1 LATIVGGLASSHT
14 PSIAYAIDTQK
25 PDDPVWAPVFEG
37 FAPVRAWLEKKKPD
51 VLFYVYNDHV
61 TSFFFDHYS
70 AFTLGFADSFAV
82 ADEGGGPR
90 PLPSIKGHPA
100 LAKHI
105 ANSLVADEFDL
116 SLFQAKG
123 LDHGVFS
130 PLSAMLPHEHEW
142 PTAIVP
148 LQVGVLQFPIPTA
161 RRCFA
166 LGRSLRK
173 AILSFPDDLKV
184 AIVGSGGLSHQVSG
198 ERAGFNN
205 TEWDME
211 FLDLLEKNPEK
222 LTELSIAD
230 YAKRGGIEGAEV
242 IMWLIMR
249 GALTRKVRKVHQ
261 SYAIPTMTAT
271 GTVIYEDVPEADE
284 LQNVVAYA
292 DKVRREYD
300 GVTKLEGSYPFTL
313 DRSSRAYRLNR
324 YLHGIIQPEL
334 RGRFL
339 YDREGSYVR
348 GELSEEEKDMLRRL
362 DWHALIRYG
371 VIFFILEK
379 LAAAVGTTNQH
390 IYAHMRGESLEAF
403 QKTRKNAVLYSVA
416 GTHKAKAK
424 AARGDKDPTGKHP
437 RPKNL

>member
-1 LATIVGGLASSHT
+1 MATIVGGLASSHT
-14 PSIAYAIDTQK
+14 PSIAYAVDTQS
-25 PDDPVWAPVFEG
+25 PDSPVWGPIFEG

-51 VLFYVYNDHV
+51 VLFWIYNDHV

-70 AFTLGFADSFAV
+70 NFSLGFSETFAV

-90 PLPSIKGHPA
+90 PLPALKGHPE

-116 SLFQAKG
+116 AFFQQKG

-130 PLSAMLPHEHEW
+130 PLSIMMPHENGW
-142 PTAIVP
+142 PAAIVP

-173 AILSFPDDLKV
+173 AILSFPENIKV

-211 FLDLLEKNPEK
+211 FLELLEKDPEK
-222 LTELSIAD
+222 LTQLSISD
-230 YAKRGGIEGAEV
+230 FAKRGGIEGAEV
-242 IMWLIMR
+242 VMWLIMR
-249 GALTRKVRKVHQ
+249 GALTPKVRKIHQ
-261 SYAIPTMTAT
+261 SYALPTMTAT
-271 GTVIYEDVPEADE
+271 ATVIYEDLPDEDEAQD
-284 LQNVVAYA
+284 VAAYA
-292 DKVRREYD
+292 AQAKNEYD

-348 GELSEEEKDMLRRL
+348 GELNEEEKDMLRRL
-362 DWHALIRYG
+362 DWRALIRYG

-390 IYAHMRGESLEAF
+390 IYAHMRGESLEEF

-424 AARGDKDPTGKHP
+424 AEKESAGKR
-437 RPKNL
+437 RPKNT

>member
-1 LATIVGGLASSHT
+1 MATIVGGLASSHT
-14 PSIAYAIDTQK
+14 PSIAYAVDTQS
-25 PDDPVWAPVFEG
+25 PDSPVWGPIFEG

-51 VLFYVYNDHV
+51 VLFWIYNDHV

-70 AFTLGFADSFAV
+70 NFSLGFSETFAV

-90 PLPSIKGHPA
+90 PLPALKGHPE

-116 SLFQAKG
+116 AFFQQKG

-130 PLSAMLPHEHEW
+130 PLSIMMPHENGW
-142 PTAIVP
+142 PAAIVP

-173 AILSFPDDLKV
+173 AILSFPENIKV

-211 FLDLLEKNPEK
+211 FLELLEKDPEK
-222 LTELSIAD
+222 LTQLSISD
-230 YAKRGGIEGAEV
+230 FAKRGGIEGAEV
-242 IMWLIMR
+242 VMWLIMR
-249 GALTRKVRKVHQ
+249 GALTPKVRKIHQ
-261 SYAIPTMTAT
+261 SYALPTMTAT
-271 GTVIYEDVPEADE
+271 ATVIYEDLPDEDEAQD
-284 LQNVVAYA
+284 VAAYA
-292 DKVRREYD
+292 AQAKNEYD

-348 GELSEEEKDMLRRL
+348 GELNEEEKDMLRRL
-362 DWHALIRYG
+362 DWRALIRYG

-390 IYAHMRGESLEAF
+390 IYAHMRGESLEEF
-403 QKTRKNAVLYSVA
+403 RKTRKNAVLYSVA
-416 GTHKAKAK
+416 GTHMAKAK
-424 AARGDKDPTGKHP
+424 AEKESAGKR
-437 RPKNL
+437 RPKNT

>member
-1 LATIVGGLASSHT
+1 LATIVGGIATSHT
-14 PSIAYAIDTQK
+14 PSIAYAVDTQE
-25 PDDPVWAPVFEG
+25 PDDTIWSPIFEG

-51 VLFYVYNDHV
+51 VLFWVYNDHV

-70 AFTLGFADSFAV
+70 NFSLGFSETFAV

-90 PLPSIKGHPA
+90 PLPAIKGHPG

-105 ANSLVADEFDL
+105 ANALVADEFDL
-116 SLFQAKG
+116 AFFQAKG

-130 PLSAMLPHEHEW
+130 PLSIMLPYEDSW
-142 PTAIVP
+142 PVAIVP

-173 AILSFPDDLKV
+173 AILSYPEDLKV

-211 FLDLLEKNPEK
+211 FLELLEKDPEK
-222 LTELSIAD
+222 LTALSISD
-230 YAKRGGIEGAEV
+230 FAKRGGVEGAEV
-242 IMWLIMR
+242 IMWLVMR
-249 GALTRKVRKVHQ
+249 GALTPKVRKIHQ

-271 GTVIYEDVPEADE
+271 ATVVFEDVVEADE
-284 LQNVVAYA
+284 TKGVEAYA
-292 DKVRREYD
+292 AQVRREYD
-300 GVTKLEGSYPFTL
+300 GVNKLEGSYPFTL

-348 GELSEEEKDMLRRL
+348 GELNEEEKDMLRRL
-362 DWHALIRYG
+362 DWRALIRYG

-390 IYAHMRGESLEAF
+390 VYAAMRGETLEQF

-424 AARGDKDPTGKHP
+424 AEKESAAKQ
-437 RPKNL
+437 RPKTR

>member
-1 LATIVGGLASSHT
+1 LARIVGGLATSHT
-14 PSIAYAIDTQK
+14 PSIAYAVDTQT
-25 PDDPVWAPVFEG
+25 PDSPVWAPVFEG

-51 VLFYVYNDHV
+51 VLFYAYNDHV

-70 AFTLGFADSFAV
+70 HFTLGFAESFAV

-90 PLPSIKGHPA
+90 PLPAIKGHPA

-105 ANSLVADEFDL
+105 AHGLVADEFDL
-116 SLFQAKG
+116 AFFQAKG

-130 PLSAMLPHEHEW
+130 PLSIMLPHEHGW
-142 PTAIVP
+142 PVAIVP

-173 AILSFPDDLKV
+173 AILSYPEDLKV

-205 TEWDME
+205 TDWDME
-211 FLDLLEKNPEK
+211 FLELLEKDPEK

-230 YAKRGGIEGAEV
+230 FAERGGLEGAEV

-249 GALTRKVRKVHQ
+249 GALTPKVRKVHQ

-271 GTVIYEDVPEADE
+271 ATVIYEDEPSADE
-284 LQNVVAYA
+284 TTSVDAYA
-292 DKVRREYD
+292 AKARREYD
-300 GVTKLEGSYPFTL
+300 GVSELEGSYPFTL

-339 YDREGSYVR
+339 YDREGSYER
-348 GELSEEEKDMLRRL
+348 GRLTEEEKDMLRRL
-362 DWHALIRYG
+362 DWRALIRYG

-379 LAAAVGTTNQH
+379 LGAAVGVSNQH
-390 IYAHMRGESLEAF
+390 IYAAMRGESLEDF

-416 GTHKAKAK
+416 GTHKPKAEK
-424 AARGDKDPTGKHP
+424 AAATAK
-437 RPKNL
+437 RPKTR

>member
-1 LATIVGGLASSHT
+1 LATIVGGIATSHT
-14 PSIAYAIDTQK
+14 PSIAYAVDTQE
-25 PDDPVWAPVFEG
+25 PDDTIWSPIFEG
-37 FAPVRAWLEKKKPD
+37 FAPVRAWLEKQRPD
-51 VLFYVYNDHV
+51 VLFWVYNDHV

-70 AFTLGFADSFAV
+70 NFSLGFSETFAV

-90 PLPSIKGHPA
+90 PLPAIKGHPG

-105 ANSLVADEFDL
+105 ANALVADEFDL
-116 SLFQAKG
+116 AFFQAKG

-130 PLSAMLPHEHEW
+130 PLSIMLPYEDSW
-142 PTAIVP
+142 PVAIVP

-173 AILSFPDDLKV
+173 AILSYPENLKV

-211 FLDLLEKNPEK
+211 FLELLEKDPEK
-222 LTELSIAD
+222 LTALSISD
-230 YAKRGGIEGAEV
+230 FAKRGGVEGAEV
-242 IMWLIMR
+242 IMWLVMR
-249 GALTRKVRKVHQ
+249 GALTPKVRKIHQ

-271 GTVIYEDVPEADE
+271 ATVVFEDVVEADE
-284 LQNVVAYA
+284 AKGVEAYA
-292 DKVRREYD
+292 AKVRREYD
-300 GVTKLEGSYPFTL
+300 GVNKLEGSYPFTL

-348 GELSEEEKDMLRRL
+348 GELNEEEKDMLRRL
-362 DWHALIRYG
+362 DWRALIRYG

-390 IYAHMRGESLEAF
+390 VYAAMRGETLEQF

-424 AARGDKDPTGKHP
+424 AEKESAAKQ
-437 RPKNL
+437 RPKTR

>member
-1 LATIVGGLASSHT
+1 MATIVGGIAVSHT
-14 PSIAYAIDTQK
+14 PAIAFAVDTNK
-25 PDDPVWAPVFEG
+25 ADDPNWAPIFEG
-37 FAPVRAWLEKKKPD
+37 FAPVRAWLKRKAPD
-51 VLFYVYNDHV
+51 VLFFVYNDHV

-70 AFTLGFADSFAV
+70 NFALGFGDTFAV

-90 PLPSIKGHPA
+90 PLPALKGHPA
-100 LAKHI
+100 LAQHI
-105 ANSLVADEFDL
+105 ANALVADQFDL
-116 SLFQAKG
+116 SFFQAKG

-130 PLSAMLPHEHEW
+130 PLSMLMPHEREW
-142 PTAIVP
+142 PVALVP

-173 AILSFPDDLKV
+173 AILSFPKDIKV
-184 AIVGSGGLSHQVSG
+184 VVVGSGGLSHQVSG

-205 TEWDME
+205 TAWDME
-211 FLDLLEKNPEK
+211 FLDLLEKDPEK

-242 IMWLIMR
+242 IMWLVMR
-249 GALTRKVRKVHQ
+249 GALTAKVRKLHQ
-261 SYAIPTMTAT
+261 SYCLPSMTAT
-271 GTVIYEDVPEADE
+271 ATVIYEDLPEDDE
-284 LQNVVAYA
+284 AEAVDAYRA
-292 DKVRREYD
+292 TARREYD
-300 GVTKLEGSYPFTL
+300 GVAKLEGSYPFTF

-348 GELSEEEKDMLRRL
+348 GGLTEEEKEMLRKL
-362 DWHALIRYG
+362 DWRALIRYG

-379 LAAAVGTTNQH
+379 LGAAVGVPNQV
-390 IYAHMRGESLEAF
+390 IYAAMRGESLEDF
-403 QKTRKNAVLYSVA
+403 QKTRKTQVLYSVA
-416 GTHKAKAK
+416 GTHGRKRKEDSRK
-424 AARGDKDPTGKHP
+424 
-437 RPKNL
+437 

>member
-1 LATIVGGLASSHT
+1 MATIVGGIATSHT
-14 PSIAYAIDTQK
+14 PSIAYAVDTQE
-25 PDDPVWAPVFEG
+25 PDDTIWSPIFEG

-51 VLFYVYNDHV
+51 VLFWVYNDHV

-70 AFTLGFADSFAV
+70 NFSLGFSETFAV

-90 PLPSIKGHPA
+90 PLPAIKGHPG

-105 ANSLVADEFDL
+105 ANALVADEFDL
-116 SLFQAKG
+116 AFFQAKG

-130 PLSAMLPHEHEW
+130 PLSIMLPYEDSW
-142 PTAIVP
+142 PVAIVP

-173 AILSFPDDLKV
+173 AILSYPEDLKV

-211 FLDLLEKNPEK
+211 FLELLEKDPEK
-222 LTELSIAD
+222 LTALSISD
-230 YAKRGGIEGAEV
+230 FAKRGGVEGAEV
-242 IMWLIMR
+242 IMWLVMR
-249 GALTRKVRKVHQ
+249 GALTPKVRKIHQ

-271 GTVIYEDVPEADE
+271 ATVVFEDVVEADE
-284 LQNVVAYA
+284 TKGVEAYA
-292 DKVRREYD
+292 AQVRREYD
-300 GVTKLEGSYPFTL
+300 GVNKLEGSYPFTL

-348 GELSEEEKDMLRRL
+348 GELNEEEKDMLRRL
-362 DWHALIRYG
+362 DWRALIRYG

-390 IYAHMRGESLEAF
+390 VYAAMRGETLEQF

-424 AARGDKDPTGKHP
+424 AEKESAAKQ
-437 RPKNL
+437 RPKTR

>member
-1 LATIVGGLASSHT
+1 
-14 PSIAYAIDTQK
+14 
-25 PDDPVWAPVFEG
+25 
-37 FAPVRAWLEKKKPD
+37 
-51 VLFYVYNDHV
+51 
-61 TSFFFDHYS
+61 
-70 AFTLGFADSFAV
+70 
-82 ADEGGGPR
+82 
-90 PLPSIKGHPA
+90 
-100 LAKHI
+100 
-105 ANSLVADEFDL
+105 
-116 SLFQAKG
+116 
-123 LDHGVFS
+123 
-130 PLSAMLPHEHEW
+130 MPHEHEW

-166 LGRSLRK
+166 MGRSLRK
-173 AILSFPDDLKV
+173 AILSYPEDLKV

-211 FLDLLEKNPEK
+211 FLELLEKDPEK
-222 LTELSIAD
+222 LAALSISD
-230 YAKRGGIEGAEV
+230 FAKRGGVEGAEV
-242 IMWLIMR
+242 IMWLVMR
-249 GALTRKVRKVHQ
+249 GALTPKVRKIHQ

-271 GTVIYEDVPEADE
+271 ATVIFEDVVEADE
-284 LQNVVAYA
+284 AKDVEAYA
-292 DKVRREYD
+292 AKVRREYD
-300 GVTKLEGSYPFTL
+300 GVNQLEGSYPFTL

-348 GELSEEEKDMLRRL
+348 GELNEEEKDMLRRL
-362 DWHALIRYG
+362 DWRALIRYG

-390 IYAHMRGESLEAF
+390 VYAAMRGETLEQF
-403 QKTRKNAVLYSVA
+403 QKTRKHAVLYSVA

-424 AARGDKDPTGKHP
+424 AEKESAAKH
-437 RPKNL
+437 RPKTR

>member
-1 LATIVGGLASSHT
+1 MATIVGGIAVSHT
-14 PSIAYAIDTQK
+14 PAIAFAVDTNK
-25 PDDPVWAPVFEG
+25 ADDPNWAPIFEG
-37 FAPVRAWLEKKKPD
+37 FAPVRAWLERKAPD
-51 VLFYVYNDHV
+51 VLFFVYNDHV

-70 AFTLGFADSFAV
+70 NFALGFGDTFAV

-90 PLPSIKGHPA
+90 PLPALKGHPA
-100 LAKHI
+100 LAQHI
-105 ANSLVADEFDL
+105 ANALVADQFDL
-116 SLFQAKG
+116 SFFQAKG

-130 PLSAMLPHEHEW
+130 PLSMLMPHEREW
-142 PTAIVP
+142 PVALVP

-173 AILSFPDDLKV
+173 AILSFPKDIKV
-184 AIVGSGGLSHQVSG
+184 AVVGSGGLSHQVSG

-205 TEWDME
+205 TAWDME
-211 FLDLLEKNPEK
+211 FLELLEKDPEK

-242 IMWLIMR
+242 IMWLVMR
-249 GALTRKVRKVHQ
+249 GALTAKVRKLHQ
-261 SYAIPTMTAT
+261 SYCLPSMTAT
-271 GTVIYEDVPEADE
+271 ATVIYEDLPEGDE
-284 LQNVVAYA
+284 AEAVDAYRA
-292 DKVRREYD
+292 NARREYD
-300 GVTKLEGSYPFTL
+300 GVAKLEGSYPFTF

-348 GELSEEEKDMLRRL
+348 GGLNEEEKEMLRKL
-362 DWHALIRYG
+362 DWRALIRYG

-379 LAAAVGTTNQH
+379 LGAAVGVPNQV
-390 IYAHMRGESLEAF
+390 IYAAMRGESLEDF
-403 QKTRKNAVLYSVA
+403 QKTRKTQVLYSVA
-416 GTHKAKAK
+416 GTHGRKRKEDSRK
-424 AARGDKDPTGKHP
+424 
-437 RPKNL
+437 

>member
-1 LATIVGGLASSHT
+1 LATIVGGIAVSHT
-14 PSIAYAIDTQK
+14 PAIAFAVDTNK
-25 PDDPVWAPVFEG
+25 ADDPNWAPIFEG
-37 FAPVRAWLEKKKPD
+37 FAPVRAWLERKAPD
-51 VLFYVYNDHV
+51 VLFFVYNDHV

-70 AFTLGFADSFAV
+70 NFALGFGDTFAV

-90 PLPSIKGHPA
+90 PLPALKGHPA
-100 LAKHI
+100 LAQHI
-105 ANSLVADEFDL
+105 ANALVADQFDL
-116 SLFQAKG
+116 SFFQAKG

-130 PLSAMLPHEHEW
+130 PLSMLMPHEREW
-142 PTAIVP
+142 PVALVP

-173 AILSFPDDLKV
+173 AILSFPKDIKV
-184 AIVGSGGLSHQVSG
+184 AVVGSGGLSHQVSG

-205 TEWDME
+205 TAWDME
-211 FLDLLEKNPEK
+211 FLELLEKDPEK

-242 IMWLIMR
+242 IMWLVMR
-249 GALTRKVRKVHQ
+249 GALTAKVRKLHQ
-261 SYAIPTMTAT
+261 SYCLPSMTAT
-271 GTVIYEDVPEADE
+271 ATVIYEDLPEGDE
-284 LQNVVAYA
+284 AEAVDAYRA
-292 DKVRREYD
+292 NARREYD
-300 GVTKLEGSYPFTL
+300 GVAKLEGSYPFTF

-348 GELSEEEKDMLRRL
+348 GGLTEEEKEMLRNL
-362 DWHALIRYG
+362 DWRALIRYG

-379 LAAAVGTTNQH
+379 LGAAVGVPNQV
-390 IYAHMRGESLEAF
+390 IYAAMRGESLEDF
-403 QKTRKNAVLYSVA
+403 QKTRKTQVLYSVA
-416 GTHKAKAK
+416 GTHGRKRKEDSRK
-424 AARGDKDPTGKHP
+424 
-437 RPKNL
+437 

>member
-1 LATIVGGLASSHT
+1 LATIVGGIATSHT
-14 PSIAYAIDTQK
+14 PSIAFAVDTK
-25 PDDPVWAPVFEG
+25 KADDPIWAPIFEG
-37 FAPVRAWLEKKKPD
+37 FAPVRQWLADKKPD
-51 VLFYVYNDHV
+51 VLFYAYNDHV

-70 AFTLGFADSFAV
+70 TFALGFADRFPV

-90 PLPSIKGHPA
+90 PLPAIKGHPA

-105 ANSLVADEFDL
+105 ANGLVADEFDL
-116 SLFQAKG
+116 SFFQAKG

-130 PLSAMLPHEHEW
+130 PLSMLLPHERAW
-142 PTAIVP
+142 PVALVP

-173 AILSFPDDLKV
+173 AIQSFPEDLKV
-184 AIVGSGGLSHQVSG
+184 VVVGSGGLSHQVSG

-205 TEWDME
+205 TDWDME
-211 FLDLLEKNPEK
+211 FLDLLEKDPEK
-222 LTELSIAD
+222 LTKLSIAD

-249 GALTRKVRKVHQ
+249 GALTPKVRKIHQ
-261 SYAIPTMTAT
+261 SYCLPSMTAT
-271 GTVIYEDVPEADE
+271 ATVIYEDLAE
-284 LQNVVAYA
+284 
-292 DKVRREYD
+292 DKQGETPAAHLARAEREY
-300 GVTKLEGSYPFTL
+300 GGIAKLEGSYPFTF

-339 YDREGSYVR
+339 YDREGSYDR
-348 GELSEEEKDMLRRL
+348 GGLTEEEKNMLRTL
-362 DWHALIRYG
+362 DWRAMVQYG

-379 LAAAVGTTNQH
+379 LAAAVGVPNQA
-390 IYAHMRGESLEAF
+390 IYAAMRGESLEDF
-403 QKTRKNAVLYSVA
+403 QKTRKTQVLYSVA
-416 GTHKAKAK
+416 GTH
-424 AARGDKDPTGKHP
+424 GQDSDKGSGY
-437 RPKNL
+437 

>member
-1 LATIVGGLASSHT
+1 MARIVGGLATSHT
-14 PSIAYAIDTQK
+14 PSIAYAVDTQT
-25 PDDPVWAPVFEG
+25 PDSPVWAPVFEG

-51 VLFYVYNDHV
+51 VLFYAYNDHV

-70 AFTLGFADSFAV
+70 HFTLGFAESFAV

-90 PLPSIKGHPA
+90 PLPAIKGHPA

-105 ANSLVADEFDL
+105 AHGLVADEFDL
-116 SLFQAKG
+116 AFFQAKG

-130 PLSAMLPHEHEW
+130 PLSIMLPHEHGW
-142 PTAIVP
+142 PVAIVP

-173 AILSFPDDLKV
+173 AILSYPEDLKV

-205 TEWDME
+205 TDWDME
-211 FLDLLEKNPEK
+211 FLELLEKDPEK

-230 YAKRGGIEGAEV
+230 FAERGGLEGAEV

-249 GALTRKVRKVHQ
+249 GALTPKVRKVHQ

-271 GTVIYEDVPEADE
+271 ATVIYEDEPSADE
-284 LQNVVAYA
+284 TTSVDAYA
-292 DKVRREYD
+292 AKARREYD
-300 GVTKLEGSYPFTL
+300 GVSELEGSYPFTL

-339 YDREGSYVR
+339 YDREGSYER
-348 GELSEEEKDMLRRL
+348 GRLTEEEKDMLRRL
-362 DWHALIRYG
+362 DWRALIRYG

-379 LAAAVGTTNQH
+379 LGAAVGVSNQH
-390 IYAHMRGESLEAF
+390 IYAAMRGESLEDF

-416 GTHKAKAK
+416 GTHKPKAEK
-424 AARGDKDPTGKHP
+424 AAATAK
-437 RPKNL
+437 RPKTR

>member
-1 LATIVGGLASSHT
+1 LATIVGGLATSHT
-14 PSIAYAIDTQK
+14 PSIAYAVDTQT
-25 PDDPVWAPVFEG
+25 PESPIWAPVFEG

-51 VLFYVYNDHV
+51 VLFYAYNDHV

-70 AFTLGFADSFAV
+70 NFTLGFADSFAV

-90 PLPSIKGHPA
+90 PLPAIKGHPA

-105 ANSLVADEFDL
+105 AHSLVADEFDL
-116 SLFQAKG
+116 AFFQAKG

-130 PLSAMLPHEHEW
+130 PLSIMLPHENGW
-142 PTAIVP
+142 PVAIVP

-161 RRCFA
+161 RRCYA

-173 AILSFPDDLKV
+173 AILSYPEDIKV

-211 FLDLLEKNPEK
+211 FLELLEKDPEK
-222 LTELSIAD
+222 LTELTISD
-230 YAKRGGIEGAEV
+230 FAKRGGLEGAEV

-249 GALTRKVRKVHQ
+249 GALTGKVRKVHQ

-271 GTVIYEDVPEADE
+271 ATVIYEDEPSADE
-284 LQNVVAYA
+284 ATSVEAYA
-292 DKVRREYD
+292 AKARQEYD
-300 GVTKLEGSYPFTL
+300 GVSKLDGSYPFTL

-339 YDREGSYVR
+339 YDRESSYER
-348 GELSEEEKDMLRRL
+348 GRLTEEEKDMLRRL
-362 DWHALIRYG
+362 DWRALIRYG

-379 LAAAVGTTNQH
+379 LGAAVGASNQH
-390 IYAHMRGESLEAF
+390 IYAAMRGESLEEF

-416 GTHKAKAK
+416 GTQKPKGEGAPAK
-424 AARGDKDPTGKHP
+424 R
-437 RPKNL
+437 RPKNP

>member
-1 LATIVGGLASSHT
+1 LATIVGGLATSHT
-14 PSIAYAIDTQK
+14 PSIAYAVDTQT
-25 PDDPVWAPVFEG
+25 PDSPIWAPVFEG
-37 FAPVRAWLEKKKPD
+37 FAPVREWLEKKKPD
-51 VLFYVYNDHV
+51 VLFYAYNDHV

-70 AFTLGFADSFAV
+70 NFTLGFADSFAV

-90 PLPSIKGHPA
+90 PLPAIKGHPA

-105 ANSLVADEFDL
+105 AHSLVADEFDL
-116 SLFQAKG
+116 AFFQAKG

-130 PLSAMLPHEHEW
+130 PLSIMLRHENGW
-142 PTAIVP
+142 PVAIVP

-173 AILSFPDDLKV
+173 AILSYPEDIRV
-184 AIVGSGGLSHQVSG
+184 AVVGSGGLSHQVSG

-205 TEWDME
+205 TDWDME
-211 FLDLLEKNPEK
+211 FLELLEKDPEK
-222 LTELSIAD
+222 LTELTISD
-230 YAKRGGIEGAEV
+230 FAKRGGLEGAEV

-249 GALTRKVRKVHQ
+249 GALTPKVRKVHQ

-271 GTVIYEDVPEADE
+271 ATVIYEDEPSADE
-284 LQNVVAYA
+284 ATSVEAYA
-292 DKVRREYD
+292 AKARQEYD
-300 GVTKLEGSYPFTL
+300 GVSELEGSYPFTL

-339 YDREGSYVR
+339 YDREGSYER
-348 GELSEEEKDMLRRL
+348 GRLTEEEKDMLRRL
-362 DWHALIRYG
+362 DWRALIRYG

-379 LAAAVGTTNQH
+379 LGAAVGVSNQH
-390 IYAHMRGESLEAF
+390 IYAAMRGESLEDF

-416 GTHKAKAK
+416 GTHKPKAEPTPAAK
-424 AARGDKDPTGKHP
+424 R
-437 RPKNL
+437 RPKTP

>member
-1 LATIVGGLASSHT
+1 MATIVGGLASSHT

-51 VLFYVYNDHV
+51 VLVYVYNDHV

-70 AFTLGFADSFAV
+70 NFALGFADTFAV

-90 PLPSIKGHPA
+90 PLPAINGHPA

-105 ANSLVADEFDL
+105 ANSLVADDFDL

-130 PLSAMLPHEHEW
+130 PLSAMLPHEHGW

-148 LQVGVLQFPIPTA
+148 LQVGVLQFPVPSA

-173 AILSFPDDLKV
+173 AILSFPDDIKV
-184 AIVGSGGLSHQVSG
+184 AVVGSGGLSHQVSG

-205 TEWDME
+205 TDWDME
-211 FLDLLEKNPEK
+211 FLELLEKDPEK
-222 LTELSIAD
+222 LTELTIAD

-242 IMWLIMR
+242 VMWLVMR
-249 GALTRKVRKVHQ
+249 GALTPKVKKIHQ

-284 LQNVVAYA
+284 AQAVEAYA
-292 DKVRREYD
+292 AKTRREFD
-300 GVTKLEGSYPFTL
+300 GVAELEGSYPFTL

-362 DWHALIRYG
+362 DWRALIRYG

-390 IYAHMRGESLEAF
+390 IYAHMRGESLEDF

-416 GTHKAKAK
+416 GTHKAKTKAEKDSAAK
-424 AARGDKDPTGKHP
+424 
-437 RPKNL
+437 RPKS